1 MHASEIS
8 DTEKII
14 YLSDAELEALEFLG
28 PDAVQQVIDFIE
40 AIKKVPQQFEWLT
53 VFQLQC
59 LNAHLKFHPAVS
71 ASPTSP
77 TSSEATFLSNFS
89 GTPAAAPDLVS
100 LFERVY
106 FYTGVSEDPPLLF
119 HRSDLL
125 QHPFVIPRERFSVI
139 PVKTA
144 HSANHPILKN
154 KLWKETVA
162 PEIIALLKDPSRGVR
177 VSTMLPVRFSTP
189 DDDGKAVFDSYIV
202 LWISV
207 HPNTT
212 KETACRDANADIL
225 AILAKHGIQDAAVH
239 WIEGAVEALGGP
251 PPMMRLVRDT
261 DPTHYIRR
269 ALTAVSSVPLAAET
283 LANSDAQ
290 GSLGLYFHEGK
301 DRRGN
306 TSKRVMGLT
315 SNHVTS
321 ADTTQDYEHSGR
333 AGAPQQ
339 FMRNC
344 GSRRFQQIVN
354 ETPLRRAARRNGG
367 EAEDEDEAEA
377 DEEDKERKQ
386 QDLQRAE
393 KDVVKL
399 GDFFQRLT
407 STWSDA
413 YQRII
418 GYLDWAPK
426 IASDLDG
433 RRYTRD
439 LAVIALDESK
449 FKESFQG
456 NLVYLAGK
464 YTRDEINSF
473 FCSNAADPPSFK
485 YANDHLFRLSGCVD
499 AEGLANPHLLDENGN
514 AGFIVAKDGQ
524 STDLTFGRLSELEAY
539 TCDGS
544 QHGSW
549 EVAVLNFSKKHGN
562 LSGRGD
568 SGAAIFNAE
577 GKLVALLHS
586 GMANHVTFGT
596 PGHYVV
602 ELIKERYPH
611 ADFERRKFDA

>member
-1 MHASEIS
+1 M
-8 DTEKII
+8 
-14 YLSDAELEALEFLG
+14 
-28 PDAVQQVIDFIE
+28 
-40 AIKKVPQQFEWLT
+40 
-53 VFQLQC
+53 
-59 LNAHLKFHPAVS
+59 KFHPTVP

-77 TSSEATFLSNFS
+77 TFSEATLLSNFS
-89 GTPAAAPDLVS
+89 GTTAAEPDLVS
-100 LFERVY
+100 LFEHGY
-106 FYTGVSEDPPLLF
+106 FYTGVSEDHPLLF

-139 PVKTA
+139 PEKTA

-189 DDDGKAVFDSYIV
+189 DDDGKAVFDNYIV

-212 KETACRDANADIL
+212 KETSCRDANADIL

-239 WIEGAVEALGGP
+239 WIEGAVESLGGP
-251 PPMMRLVRDT
+251 PPMMRVVRDT

-269 ALTAVSSVPLAAET
+269 ALTAVLSVPLAAET
-283 LANSDAQ
+283 LANGDAQ
-290 GSLGLYFHEGK
+290 GSVGLYFHEGK
-301 DRRGN
+301 DRCGN
-306 TSKRVMGLT
+306 KSKRVMCFT
-315 SNHVTS
+315 NKHVTS
-321 ADTTQDYEHSGR
+321 FDTTQDYEYKGR
-333 AGAPQQ
+333 SGAPQQ

-354 ETPLRRAARRNGG
+354 ETRAFIATRLGDAKLFAEQLAEMLG
-367 EAEDEDEAEA
+367 KPKSEDEEEAEV

-399 GDFFQRLT
+399 GDFLQLLT

-426 IASDLDG
+426 IANDLDN

-439 LAVIALDESK
+439 LGVIALDENK

-456 NLVYLAGK
+456 NSVYL
-464 YTRDEINSF
+464 
-473 FCSNAADPPSFK
+473 
-485 YANDHLFRLSGCVD
+485 
-499 AEGLANPHLLDENGN
+499 
-514 AGFIVAKDGQ
+514 
-524 STDLTFGRLSELEAY
+524 
-539 TCDGS
+539 
-544 QHGSW
+544 
-549 EVAVLNFSKKHGN
+549 
-562 LSGRGD
+562 
-568 SGAAIFNAE
+568 
-577 GKLVALLHS
+577 
-586 GMANHVTFGT
+586 GT
-596 PGHYVV
+596 Y
-602 ELIKERYPH
+602 
-611 ADFERRKFDA
+611 